1 MITIKDIMNVMMISN
16 YNVKLMYKMYKIYEF
31 YEKYDTINLR

>member
-1 MITIKDIMNVMMISN
+1 MITIKDTMNVMMISN